1 MKIILTEDQYGQLTE
16 MIKLNIK
23 VGDTIMGG
31 KFKNKKV
38 VVKTIGKNDKGDI
51 TINGKPLLRFRI
63 IKESTSNDIEKIYKT
78 YSKHLNELTETFDWV
93 SKIDVK
99 LSSTA
104 EAGGWRNEQSKPLVK
119 ISVYF
124 KNYQKIKMTEQFE
137 LFDEIMFIHN
147 MFFPDL
153 TGDPLIYSDNVTAY
167 FSTKSVFPNGKTDS
181 FPSHNQIVSGDYDAV
196 NQISESNDKNKIGSE
211 NFNRLLTKVVN
222 SIINEYLKKT
232 TTIGHDF
239 DFRVKVRKGTDTPFV
254 GCNAGSHG
262 EPYNYVIEVYSDI
275 EIPKYFTYNDE
286 YKKNHN
292 KISDGFHNSILS
304 REIKD
309 ILPMIG
315 LDIESLGNVF
325 GVCFN
330 GKTDD
335 FSSNKPVSE
344 AVSQISES
352 NDKNKK
358 FLISVM
364 GMDFTNKIKQI
375 TSTYDVP
382 TSFDD
387 GIAPS
392 TIRTYLNFWGPMYL
406 VNIDGENYLYQ
417 DRGDY
422 EMFIDEEGYWNK
434 DEIPEK
440 LGIGVLG
447 LRFSDILDMYFEE
460 EDQI

>member
-1 MKIILTEDQYGQLTE
+1 MKIIITEDQYGQLTE
-16 MIKLNIK
+16 MIKLDIK

-63 IKESTSNDIEKIYKT
+63 IKESASNDIEKIYKT

-196 NQISESNDKNKIGSE
+196 
-211 NFNRLLTKVVN
+211 
-222 SIINEYLKKT
+222 
-232 TTIGHDF
+232 
-239 DFRVKVRKGTDTPFV
+239 
-254 GCNAGSHG
+254 
-262 EPYNYVIEVYSDI
+262 
-275 EIPKYFTYNDE
+275 
-286 YKKNHN
+286 
-292 KISDGFHNSILS
+292 
-304 REIKD
+304 
-309 ILPMIG
+309 
-315 LDIESLGNVF
+315 
-325 GVCFN
+325 
-330 GKTDD
+330 
-335 FSSNKPVSE
+335 
-344 AVSQISES
+344 SQISES
-352 NDKNKK
+352 IDKNKK
-358 FLISVM
+358 FLSSVM
-364 GMDFTNKIKQI
+364 GIDFTDKIKI
-375 TSTYDVP
+375 VTSTYDVP
-382 TSFDD
+382 NSFDD

-406 VNIDGENYLYQ
+406 VKIDGENYLYQ
-417 DRGDY
+417 DRGDF
-422 EMFIDEEGYWNK
+422 EMFIDEGGYWNK

-447 LRFSDILDMYFEE
+447 LRFSDVIDMYFEE

>member
-1 MKIILTEDQYGQLTE
+1 MKIILTEDQYEQLTE
-16 MIKLNIK
+16 MIKLDIK

-78 YSKHLNELTETFDWV
+78 YSKHLNELTEEFDWV

-104 EAGGWRNEQSKPLVK
+104 ESGGWRDEESKPLVK

-124 KNYQKIKMTEQFE
+124 KNYQKIRMTTQFE
-137 LFDEIMFIHN
+137 LFDEISFIHD
-147 MFFPDL
+147 MFFPHI
-153 TGDPLIYSDNVTAY
+153 TGDPLIYSDNITAY

-181 FPSHNQIVSGDYDAV
+181 FPSENQIVSGDYD
-196 NQISESNDKNKIGSE
+196 
-211 NFNRLLTKVVN
+211 
-222 SIINEYLKKT
+222 
-232 TTIGHDF
+232 
-239 DFRVKVRKGTDTPFV
+239 
-254 GCNAGSHG
+254 
-262 EPYNYVIEVYSDI
+262 
-275 EIPKYFTYNDE
+275 
-286 YKKNHN
+286 
-292 KISDGFHNSILS
+292 
-304 REIKD
+304 
-309 ILPMIG
+309 
-315 LDIESLGNVF
+315 
-325 GVCFN
+325 
-330 GKTDD
+330 
-335 FSSNKPVSE
+335 

-364 GMDFTNKIKQI
+364 GMDFTDKIKQI

-406 VNIDGENYLYQ
+406 VKIDGENYLYQ
-417 DRGDY
+417 DRGDF

-447 LRFSDILDMYFEE
+447 LRFSDIVDMYFYE
-460 EDQI
+460 ED